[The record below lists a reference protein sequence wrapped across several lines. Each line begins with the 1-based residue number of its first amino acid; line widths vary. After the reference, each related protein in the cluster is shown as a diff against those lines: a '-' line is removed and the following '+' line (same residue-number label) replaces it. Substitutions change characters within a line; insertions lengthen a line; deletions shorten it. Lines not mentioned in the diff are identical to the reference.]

1 VNETMPVVHV
11 YTAEGWLSPRR
22 KKLMIE
28 KITDAVV
35 EAEGIPSVREMTYV
49 LIHDVPDGGWGF
61 QGKVYVRDQ
70 FKDKIPSDSDG

>member
-1 VNETMPVVHV
+1 MPVVHV
-11 YTAEGWLSPRR
+11 YTAENWVSAKR

-35 EAEGIPSVREMTYV
+35 EAEGHPSVREMTYV

-61 QGKVYVRDQ
+61 QGKVITENE
-70 FKDKIPSDSDG
+70 FKDKIPPDLD